1 MKQILWGL
9 FIGACFALVGYI
21 AADGNIPPLHLLGKP
36 AGPITCGVLGLA
48 VGFWLGN
55 R

>member
-1 MKQILWGL
+1 MKQLFWGS
-9 FIGACFALVGYI
+9 FFAACFALVGYI
-21 AADGNIPPLHLLGKP
+21 AVDGKIPPLHLLGHP
-36 AGPITCGVLGLA
+36 GGPISCGVLGFV